1 MCEVRITERLKELFM
16 DKWSFGITM
25 TVVGMGGTFI
35 TLGIII
41 LLTNLFKKV
50 FPVSSE
56 NQSGKK

>member
-1 MCEVRITERLKELFM
+1 M

-25 TVVGMGGTFI
+25 MVVGVGGTFI

-41 LLTNLFKKV
+41 VLTNVFKKI

-56 NQSGKK
+56 NNSGQK

>member
-1 MCEVRITERLKELFM
+1 M

-25 TVVGMGGTFI
+25 MVVGVGGTFI

-41 LLTNLFKKV
+41 ALTNLFKKI

-56 NQSGKK
+56 NSSGQK